1 MKNPEMMTGQ
11 SHPQLPDYTLTELIY
26 PGTRTHVYRGVHQQS
41 QQPVVI
47 KVMKRD
53 YPTFGELVQFRN
65 QFVITKNLQIPG
77 IVRTLALEVF
87 GNGYAIVMEDSGS
100 ISMEQYLENQSLNL
114 LKILDIAIQ
123 LTTILHDLHHHR
135 IIHKDIKPANVLIHP
150 NSRQI
155 TLIDFSI
162 ASLLPKETQ
171 EIQSPQGLEGTL
183 AYLAPEQ
190 TGRMNRGID
199 YRADFYALGVML
211 YELLTGQ
218 LPFRSDDPLE
228 VIHSHI
234 AKTPTP
240 VHEVNPEIPAMLE
253 AIVAKLMAK
262 NAEDR
267 YQSALGLQH
276 DLRECLNQWQTRGE
290 ISEFVLGQRDLS
302 DRFNIPE
309 KLYGRETEVQ
319 ALLKAFERVSQ
330 GASELMLVAGFSG
343 IGKTAVVN
351 EVHKPITEQKGY
363 FIKGKFDQFNRNIPL
378 SAFVQALRDLIGQ
391 LLCESDV
398 ELAQWQAQILEA
410 VGENGQVL
418 IEVIPELEQVMG
430 QQPPTPELSGSAVQ
444 NRFNL
449 LFQKFIQVFTT
460 AAHPLVIF
468 LDDLQWADA
477 ASLQLLKVLMDDNGY
492 LLVLGA
498 YRDNEVSPAHPLML
512 TIAELK
518 KANFTVN
525 TITLA
530 PLSLEHTN
538 HLIADTLKCS
548 RERAQSLT
556 QLVDRKTQGNPFFTT
571 QFLKA
576 LHEDGYITFERNQGY
591 WQCDIAQVNA
601 LALTDDVVE
610 FMALQLQKLP
620 GETQQILKLA
630 ACIGNQFDLATLA
643 IVAEQSLTEAATAL
657 WNSLQEGLIVPI
669 TQIYKFFHAEEI
681 ESADVHNSITPVYRF
696 LHDRIQQA
704 AYSLIP
710 EDQKQWTHYHIGQ
723 LLLKQTSPTTREE
736 QVFELVNQLNHGISL
751 ITHPSEQFELAQ
763 LNLIA
768 AQKARAAAAYEAAQN
783 YVTLGLAL
791 LGEEAWED
799 HYEIILVLYELAAE
813 IAFLIGDF
821 PQMEA
826 WINTVIAQAH
836 NLLDKIN
843 VYQIQIQ
850 SIVSQA
856 KFAEAL
862 IIAQE
867 ILQELG
873 ITFMATPTF
882 ADIQKE
888 IQEITELMGDREII
902 DLLHLPE
909 NVDQL
914 KLAIIQMTTGVAP
927 AAYLSGSPLFP
938 FLISCAVKLSIQSGN
953 TADSALA
960 YSLYSIVTCNF
971 LQDVDTATAFSQL
984 ALQLVAKLDAKA
996 VKPEI
1001 YSAVGLYILHRKS
1014 PVTATLPLFFEGYTA
1029 ALEVG
1034 NLEYVAFNANE
1045 FCTYSFWCG
1054 QPLTTLEQESRD
1066 YCQAL
1071 VNLNQLGVANY
1082 CCLCWQSTL
1091 NLLGRSD
1098 DPTLIA
1104 GEAIQETELLPFMLS
1119 AHDLAGLYFFYLYKL
1134 VLCYLFGKIDLANH
1148 DALEIRNYLMAGA
1161 GTLGEAVFYFYDSL
1175 IALAQLPSVTEEQAS
1190 TLEERVER
1198 NQTQLQFWAH
1208 HAPMNHQHKVDLVSA
1223 ERCRVLGQSYEAGNY
1238 YDRAI
1243 ARAKENSYIQ
1253 EEALA
1258 NELAAKFYLDWGKE
1272 KVAAGY
1278 MQEAY
1283 YCYARWGAKAK
1294 VEDLEKRYPQLLQP
1308 ILQAAN
1314 QPLTVLETL
1323 TSIATSSV
1331 YSIHA
1336 TSSKS
1341 ESSSSINQTLDFAA
1355 LLQISQTFAST
1366 IALDE
1371 LLQTLTQ
1378 TMLENSGADRCAL
1391 MLCEDKQW
1399 QVRVLANLKQVT
1411 LQSAPLND
1419 NPNVPV
1425 KLIQYVKNTVT
1436 TVVLDA
1442 LKTDLPVIGDYLH
1455 RHQPKSV
1462 LCLPILNQGNLLAI
1476 LYLENRSASGVFT
1489 GDRIVILN
1497 FLCTQ
1502 AAISL
1507 ENASLYQKVSN
1518 YSHTLEAEVVRQT
1531 QVLHQKNQELEQIL
1545 KNLQQTQAQLIQNE
1559 KMSSLGQL
1567 VAGIAHEINNP
1578 INFIKGNI
1586 APLENYW
1593 KDLKNLV
1600 NLYREDGCQPS
1611 ESLQM
1616 KQEEVDLEFLFRDV
1630 EKILKSMTT
1639 GSERIQQIVLS
1650 LRNFSRLDES
1660 STKAVDLHSGID
1672 STLLILQHRLQQI
1685 GDSPEIQVVCDYGD
1699 LPRITCYPSQLNQ
1712 VFLNIINNAIDAIRE
1727 NSKCSDH
1734 PQIRIRTEPLAQK
1747 GIRIAIA
1754 NTDSRIPPEIQD
1766 RIFDPFFTTKPVG
1779 SGTGLGLF
1787 VSYSIIQKHGGT
1799 LRVRS
1804 PSSGGAEFE
1813 IILPC
1818 G

>member
-1 MKNPEMMTGQ
+1 MKNLEMTTRQ
-11 SHPQLPDYTLTELIY
+11 SQPQLPGYTLTDLIY
-26 PGTRTHVYRGVHQQS
+26 PGTRTHVYRGVHQQL

-47 KVMKRD
+47 KVMKRE

-65 QFVITKNLQIPG
+65 QFVITKNIEIPG
-77 IVRTLALEVF
+77 IVRTLALEAF

-100 ISMEQYLENQSLNL
+100 ISIAQYLENQALNL

-123 LTTILHDLHHHR
+123 LTTILHELHHHR

-150 NSRQI
+150 DSGQV

-171 EIQSPQGLEGTL
+171 AIQSPQGLEGTL

-218 LPFRSDDPLE
+218 LPFSSDDPLE

-240 VHEVNPEIPAMLE
+240 VHEVNPKIPAMLE

-267 YQSALGLQH
+267 YQSALGLQY
-276 DLRECLNQWQTRGE
+276 DLQECLNQWQARGE

-302 DRFNIPE
+302 DRFIIPE
-309 KLYGRETEVQ
+309 KLYGREQEVQ
-319 ALLKAFERVSQ
+319 TLLKAFERVSQ

-351 EVHKPITEQKGY
+351 EVHKPITQQKGY

-378 SAFVQALRDLIGQ
+378 SAFVQALRDLMGQ
-391 LLCESDV
+391 LLCESDAQ
-398 ELAQWQAQILEA
+398 LAQWQARILDA

-430 QQPPTPELSGSAVQ
+430 QQPAAPELSDSAVQ

-460 AAHPLVIF
+460 AAHPLTIF

-512 TIAELK
+512 TIADLK

-525 TITLA
+525 TITLT

-538 HLIADTLKCS
+538 RLIADTLKCDQ
-548 RERAQSLT
+548 ALAKPLT

-576 LHEDGYITFERNQGY
+576 LHEDGYITFERNWGY
-591 WQCDIAQVNA
+591 WQCDMAQVNA

-610 FMALQLQKLP
+610 FMALQLQKLSA
-620 GETQQILKLA
+620 ETQQVLKLA

-643 IVAEQSLTEAATAL
+643 IVFEQSPTETAIAL
-657 WNSLQEGLIVPI
+657 WKVLQEGLLVPT
-669 TQIYKFFHAEEI
+669 TQVYKFFQSEDSELLVGQTCEI
-681 ESADVHNSITPVYRF
+681 RSKINPAYRF
-696 LHDRIQQA
+696 LHDRVQQA
-704 AYSLIP
+704 AYLLIP
-710 EDQKQWTHYHIGQ
+710 EADKQATHLKIGK
-723 LLLKQTSPTTREE
+723 LLFHKTPETEREA
-736 QVFELVNQLNHGISL
+736 QIFAIANQLNCAIQLLSDP
-751 ITHPSEQFELAQ
+751 TERNELAQ
-763 LNLIA
+763 LNLLA
-768 AQKARAAAAYEAAQN
+768 GQRAKASTAYTTAMQYLTTGIELLSQDCWQRH
-783 YVTLGLAL
+783 YDLTLAL
-791 LGEEAWED
+791 YQTSAESSYLLGDFEQTQ
-799 HYEIILVLYELAAE
+799 ILGAIVLNHAQTLLDQVSIYEL
-813 IAFLIGDF
+813 
-821 PQMEA
+821 
-826 WINTVIAQAH
+826 
-836 NLLDKIN
+836 K
-843 VYQIQIQ
+843 IQIC
-850 SIVSQA
+850 VA
-856 KFAEAL
+856 KNQFL
-862 IIAQE
+862 QGLDIARK
-867 ILQELG
+867 ILQQLG
-873 ITFMATPTF
+873 V
-882 ADIQKE
+882 D
-888 IQEITELMGDREII
+888 
-902 DLLHLPE
+902 LPE
-909 NVDQL
+909 QPTPEEFAQRFQATQQMMAGRKPL
-914 KLAIIQMTTGVAP
+914 ELLALPLMTDAQHQATLRILSSLFSITYNGCP
-927 AAYLSGSPLFP
+927 AMFPLVMFTQV
-938 FLISCAVKLSIQSGN
+938 CLSIQYGN
-953 TADSALA
+953 ASFSAFA
-960 YSLYSIVTCNF
+960 YASYGLI
-971 LQDVDTATAFSQL
+971 LTAFLGDVETGYEFGQL
-984 ALQLVAKLDAKA
+984 AIQLLAKLNAKDMQA
-996 VKPEI
+996 KTLSVVNCFLRHP
-1001 YSAVGLYILHRKS
+1001 YFPLRDTLKS
-1014 PVTATLPLFFEGYTA
+1014 FLEGYQGGLA
-1029 ALEVG
+1029 AGDIEWACWCAFPYTLYLYMSGE
-1034 NLEYVAFNANE
+1034 NLEIVKREMTIYHEAITHFKQN
-1045 FCTYSFWCG
+1045 TI
-1054 QPLTTLEQESRD
+1054 
-1066 YCQAL
+1066 
-1071 VNLNQLGVANY
+1071 ANY
-1082 CCLCWQSTL
+1082 QASYYQSVL
-1091 NLLGRSD
+1091 NLLGESKNLL
-1098 DPTLIA
+1098 LIQGQVYDEVKMMPVHQDSNDRPA
-1104 GEAIQETELLPFMLS
+1104 VY
-1119 AHDLAGLYFFYLYKL
+1119 HLYINKSK
-1134 VLCYLFGKIDLANH
+1134 LCYLFGEYEQGLC
-1148 DALEIRNYLMAGA
+1148 ALDVAEQHLDGVPGLYIIAL
-1161 GTLGEAVFYFYDSL
+1161 LYFYDSL
-1175 IALAQLPSVTEEQAS
+1175 TRLALATDAMPPDWQRIQS
-1190 TLEERVER
+1190 
-1198 NQTQLQFWAH
+1198 NQEKLAQWAKN
-1208 HAPMNHQHKVDLVSA
+1208 APMNHQHKWDLAEA
-1223 ERCRVLGQSYEAGNY
+1223 ERCRVLHQTGEAIDL

-1243 ARAKENSYIQ
+1243 AGAKENSYIQ

-1283 YCYARWGAKAK
+1283 YSYARWGAKAK

-1341 ESSSSINQTLDFAA
+1341 TSSSINQTLDFAA

-1378 TMLENSGADRCAL
+1378 TMLENSGADRGAL

-1545 KNLQQTQAQLIQNE
+1545 KNLQQTQAQLIQTE

-1586 APLENYW
+1586 IPLANYW
-1593 KDLKNLV
+1593 EDLKNLLE
-1600 NLYREDGCQPS
+1600 LYREDGCQPS
-1611 ESLQM
+1611 ESLRI

-1630 EKILKSMTT
+1630 EKILKSMTN

-1734 PQIRIRTEPLAQK
+1734 PQIQIRTEPLAQK

-1804 PSSGGAEFE
+1804 PASGGAEFE
-1813 IILPC
+1813 IILPY